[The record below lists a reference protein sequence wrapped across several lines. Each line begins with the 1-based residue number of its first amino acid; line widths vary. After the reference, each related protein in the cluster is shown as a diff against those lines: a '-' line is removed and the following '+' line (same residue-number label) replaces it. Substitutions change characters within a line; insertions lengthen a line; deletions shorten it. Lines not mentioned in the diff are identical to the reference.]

1 MALLGCAACQRR
13 LIYFPKKDSPAV
25 LDELAKSAGLER
37 WRNFAGQNIG
47 WKRMSR
53 AQPATGQVLITHGNA
68 GCALDRVDYA
78 NVIDQATDMDVL
90 ILEYPGF
97 GDRPGSPSES
107 ELFRAAEEG
116 LQSILRTNAIYVVGE
131 SLGTGVAAYL
141 AGSHSAEIAGM
152 LLVAP
157 YNSLTDVAQC
167 HVPVLPVRW
176 ILSDRFPSEDYLRG
190 YHGPVA
196 FLIAGKDSVVPAKF
210 GRRLFESYSGPKRL
224 WEIPGANHETIHQQT
239 AEFWREVIAFWHTNQ
254 AGSNFAK

>member
-1 MALLGCAACQRR
+1 M
-13 LIYFPKKDSPAV
+13 

-37 WRNFAGQNIG
+37 WKNFAGQNIG

-53 AQPATGQVLITHGNA
+53 VQPAAGQVLITHGNA

-78 NVIDQATDMDVL
+78 NVIDQAAAMDVL

-107 ELFRAAEEG
+107 ELFKAAEEG
-116 LQSILRTNAIYVVGE
+116 FRSLPHTNAIFVVGE
-131 SLGTGVAAYL
+131 SLGTGVSAYL
-141 AGSHSAEIAGM
+141 AGTHPTEIAGV

-157 YNSLTDVAQC
+157 YNRLIDVAQY
-167 HVPVLPVRW
+167 HAPVLPVSW
-176 ILSDRFPSEDYLRG
+176 ILSDRFPSEDHLRG

-196 FLIAGKDSVVPAKF
+196 LLIAGKDSVVSAKF
-210 GRRLFESYSGPKRL
+210 GHRLFESYSGPKRL

-239 AEFWREVIAFWHTNQ
+239 AEFWREVIAFWHTNP